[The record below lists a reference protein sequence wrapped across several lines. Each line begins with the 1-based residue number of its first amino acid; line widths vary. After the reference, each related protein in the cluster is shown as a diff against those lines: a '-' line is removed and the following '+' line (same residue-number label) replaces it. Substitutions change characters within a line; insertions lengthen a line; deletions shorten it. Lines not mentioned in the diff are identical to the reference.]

1 MVPSRRRCAP
11 LQGRCADMKRV
22 GRRVRGQ
29 CLIEYA
35 VLVAAVSLGV
45 VMVANLVYRAFTG
58 HARTIEDTQI
68 VF

>member
-1 MVPSRRRCAP
+1 MTHG
-11 LQGRCADMKRV
+11 GRHV
-22 GRRVRGQ
+22 LGQ
-29 CLIEYA
+29 TLIEYA

-58 HARTIEDTQI
+58 HARTIEDTQM